1 MGKAASLTSGFASNI
16 GSVLSGVGKAVAAGV
31 GVAAAGVGA
40 MTKASVDNF
49 ANYEQLVG
57 GVETLFKGSA
67 DVVKGY
73 ADGAFK
79 TAGMSANDYMDTVT
93 SFSATLLQSLGGDTA
108 AAADMADLA
117 ITDMSDNANKMGTD
131 ISMIQNAYQGFA
143 KGNYTML
150 DNLKLGYGGTAREM
164 ARLVNESGLLS
175 EAQKINLDD
184 TQNLGAALQDVGFDT
199 IIQAIHEIQV
209 QMGIT
214 GTTAAEAADTISGSV
229 SSMKAAWDNWL
240 VGLANPDADLTGLTQ
255 TLVDSFGTVVD
266 NVLPVV
272 GRIGESLVQVFAD
285 TTGIDISPAIAKIQ
299 EFSTAATDI
308 VTGLISAF
316 NTGGLSGVFGE
327 IITQVEGL
335 TGLDLSG
342 VKDAFAGIAEII
354 ERLKAAGQGG
364 GIGGIIDEIIAM
376 VQETTGVDISP
387 VVDALGGIAD
397 VVMRLINAGAN
408 GGGIGGIVDE
418 LVSMI
423 SEMTGVD
430 ISPVVDALGGIV
442 EEIKKASGLS
452 LSEIASSV
460 GEFIGNFKDSG
471 TAELLSKA
479 AEGIGKLAEKFG
491 EIAGGAIQV
500 AADAIGF
507 LLNNLD
513 LIIPV
518 AAGVVAAFA
527 AFSAVQ
533 TIIGII
539 NGVKTAFMA
548 LNAVMAAN
556 PIGLIIALVAGL
568 VAAFITAYQTSDEFR
583 AKVDAAM
590 EAVKTVVQNVV
601 GAIAKFFTEDI
612 PNAFTGA
619 VEAIKAKVSEFVQAG
634 KDLIEGLKNGIMEKV
649 NSIINSVKEAA
660 GKVIDAVKGVFGIHS
675 PSRVF
680 AEIGRNL
687 VLGLEQGFDSEITAA
702 RAKITSAMD
711 FGDAHA
717 SVDFASSA
725 VGKSSAGMI
734 GGLMSALPDTGGVYN
749 INLVVDGRTM
759 ASVMFDPLNGIAK
772 QKGVSAAW

>member
-1 MGKAASLTSGFASNI
+1 MKS
-16 GSVLSGVGKAVAAGV
+16 
-31 GVAAAGVGA
+31 
-40 MTKASVDNF
+40 SVDSF
-49 ANYEQLVG
+49 ADYEQLAG

-67 DVVKGY
+67 DVVKDY

-108 AAADMADLA
+108 AAADTADLA
-117 ITDMSDNANKMGTD
+117 ITDMADNANKMGTD

-143 KGNYTML
+143 KQNYTML

-184 TQNLGAALQDVGFDT
+184 TQKLGEALQNVGFDT

-214 GTTAAEAADTISGSV
+214 GTTAAEAAETISGSV
-229 SSMKAAWDNWL
+229 SSMKAAWNNWL
-240 VGLANPDADLTGLTQ
+240 VGLANPDVDLTGLTQ

-316 NTGGLSGVFGE
+316 NEGGLSGVFGE

-342 VKDAFAGIAEII
+342 VKDAFSGIAEII
-354 ERLKAAGQGG
+354 ERLKAAGQ
-364 GIGGIIDEIIAM
+364 
-376 VQETTGVDISP
+376 
-387 VVDALGGIAD
+387 
-397 VVMRLINAGAN
+397 

-491 EIAGGAIQV
+491 EISGGAIQV

-513 LIIPV
+513 SIIPV

-539 NGVKTAFMA
+539 DGVKTAFMA

-725 VGKSSAGMI
+725 VGKSSSGMI
-734 GGLMSALPDTGGVYN
+734 GSLMSVLPDTGGVYN
-749 INLVVDGRTM
+749 INLVMDGRTM